1 MKKILLVVFLSLIRL
16 FPAHGQTMRELT
28 DFLNSQDSPAQSSQS
43 SQVSQS
49 PTPAPAATDSRY
61 SIFGKADSPEAG
73 RTGVAD
79 QVSVVPQPSAQPVQS
94 AQPVVLPRPDAQ
106 SRPHSVS
113 PPPPAPPAPP
123 KPVSSTPP
131 KFELVGEPVL
141 VGPAFL
147 RGWAIKPL
155 AGYRY
160 KEGGARVP
168 IGGGT
173 YKLQVD
179 SYVLVPQSDKDHCV
193 VNLDVL
199 PLVNSL
205 IERQANV
212 LADLRRQLDA
222 IKQAQA
228 QGR

>member
-1 MKKILLVVFLSLIRL
+1 MFVDSCGYIMKKIFLVLLCSFIRL
-16 FPAHGQTMRELT
+16 FPAHGQTMQELT
-28 DFLNSQDSPAQSSQS
+28 DFLNSQDSSAQAK
-43 SQVSQS
+43 S
-49 PTPAPAATDSRY
+49 PPPAPAVTDSRY
-61 SIFGKADSPEAG
+61 SFFGKADSLETG

-79 QVSVVPQPSAQPVQS
+79 QVSVAPQSSAQPGQP
-94 AQPVVLPRPDAQ
+94 AQPAVLPRPDGQA
-106 SRPHSVS
+106 RTPPVLHSPS
-113 PPPPAPPAPP
+113 APP
-123 KPVSSTPP
+123 KTVSSTPP

-155 AGYRY
+155 AGYKY

-173 YKLQVD
+173 YNLQVD
-179 SYVLVPQSDKDHCV
+179 SFVLVPQSDKDHCV
-193 VNLDVL
+193 VNMDVL

-212 LADLRRQLDA
+212 LADMRRQLDA
-222 IKQAQA
+222 IKQAQM